1 MSSPSPGGGA
11 SSPLRDARRSRFT
24 YRQLAQLST
33 YSVTTPLRVIAHIDL
48 DAFYAQCEMVR
59 LGIPEDKP
67 LAVQQWQGLIA
78 VNYPARTWGI
88 GRHCNITE
96 AKKLCPDL
104 IVQHV
109 ATWREGDDK
118 WAYRDDA
125 AANIA
130 TDKVS
135 LDPYRLQS
143 RKILATIKESLPK
156 DLQKV
161 EKASVD
167 EVFLDLSAQIHAEL
181 LRRFPELSSPPLSV
195 DVSQHLPFPSAAA
208 LDWKNDNLI
217 GLEEDEE
224 VVDPDWDDVV
234 ILIGSEIVRRVRA
247 QVREKLGYTC
257 SAGIANNKLISKLG
271 SAFKKPNEQTIIRSR
286 AAMSF
291 LTEIKVTKMRNLG
304 GKLGDQVVSTFS
316 TESIKE
322 LRDIPLDQFKAK
334 LGDETAIWFYNT
346 IRGIDHSEVNSR
358 TQIKSM
364 LSAKSFRP
372 SVKSSEQATKWLRI
386 FAGDIYCRLVEEGIL
401 EHKRWPRTINL
412 YHRHA
417 GQTRSKGCPIP
428 TGKPLDEQALFILS
442 KELLHQIAA
451 EGDTWPCANL
461 SLSVSGFE
469 EGVKG
474 NMGIGAFFKKRDETP
489 PPLRSSNT
497 TESENVATEQPSK
510 KPRLDKR
517 SIERFFSKQNTAGRQ
532 GSPHETQ
539 QLSIDEQLP
548 EIADSS
554 RVDQEQREAGM
565 SEPETNASNHENS
578 GPEDPPY
585 PTDLTCP
592 RCKASFDDEVS
603 LQSHEDWHFAK
614 DIQDSERVKLAFAE
628 QPATSRSH
636 GPKGSGP
643 ASKRGRPRSK
653 REQGQSKLKFG

>member
-11 SSPLRDARRSRFT
+11 SSPLRDARHSRFT
-24 YRQLAQLST
+24 YRQLAQLAT
-33 YSVTTPLRVIAHIDL
+33 YSITTPLRVIAHIDL
-48 DAFYAQCEMVR
+48 DAFYAQCEMIR
-59 LGIPEDKP
+59 LGVPEDTP

-78 VNYPARTWGI
+78 VNYSARKWGI

-104 IVQHV
+104 IAQHV

-125 AANIA
+125 AANIV

-135 LDPYRLQS
+135 LDHYRLES

-161 EKASVD
+161 EKASID
-167 EVFLDLSAQIHAEL
+167 EVFLDLSAQIHVEL
-181 LRRFPELSSPPLSV
+181 LRRFPELSSPPSSG
-195 DVSQHLPFPSAAA
+195 DVSEHLPFPSAAA
-208 LDWKNDNLI
+208 LDWQKDNLVD
-217 GLEEDEE
+217 LEEEE
-224 VVDPDWDDVV
+224 EAVDPDWDDVV
-234 ILIGSEIVRRVRA
+234 ILIGSEIVRGVRA

-271 SAFKKPNEQTIIRSR
+271 SAFKKPNEQTVIRSR

-304 GKLGDQVVSTFS
+304 GKLGDQVVSTFG

-322 LRDIPLDQFKAK
+322 LRDIPLEQLKAK

-372 SVKSSEQATKWLRI
+372 SVKSTEQAAKWLRI
-386 FAGDIYCRLVEEGIL
+386 FAGDIYSRLVEEGIL

-412 YHRHA
+412 HHRHA
-417 GQTRSKGCPIP
+417 GQTRSRGCPIP
-428 TGKPLDEQALFILS
+428 TGKPLDEQTLFTLS
-442 KELLHQIAA
+442 EELLHQIVA
-451 EGDTWPCANL
+451 EGDAWPCANL

-489 PPLRSSNT
+489 PPLRSSNN
-497 TESENVATEQPSK
+497 TESENVAMEQPSK
-510 KPRLDKR
+510 KPRLDKP
-517 SIERFFSKQNTAGRQ
+517 SIKRFFSKRNTGSRQ

-539 QLSIDEQLP
+539 QLSIDKQQP
-548 EIADSS
+548 EMADSS
-554 RVDQEQREAGM
+554 WLDQERKEA
-565 SEPETNASNHENS
+565 SVFEPETNISSHENS
-578 GPEDPPY
+578 GPEDPSY
-585 PTDLTCP
+585 LTDLTCP
-592 RCKASFDDEVS
+592 RCKAGFDDEVS

-614 DIQDSERVKLAFAE
+614 DIQDSERVKPAFAE
-628 QPATSRSH
+628 QSATSCGH
-636 GPKGSGP
+636 GPKSSGP